1 MYMNCKNVFII
12 EYDMWIW
19 VGGFLRISKL
29 IIKIIMRVNYV
40 LVNWLIEIKVDGG
53 LIKINN
59 FIKVNIILVNILIK
73 YKIIFNNKCLW

>member
-1 MYMNCKNVFII
+1 MNCKNVFII

-29 IIKIIMRVNYV
+29 IIKIIMRVNCV

-53 LIKINN
+53 LIKIIN

>member
-1 MYMNCKNVFII
+1 MNCKNVFII

-53 LIKINN
+53 LIKIIN

>member
-1 MYMNCKNVFII
+1 MNCKNVFII

-29 IIKIIMRVNYV
+29 IIKIIMRVNCV

-53 LIKINN
+53 LIKIIN

-73 YKIIFNNKCLW
+73 YKIVFNNKCLW

>member
-1 MYMNCKNVFII
+1 MNCKNVFII

-40 LVNWLIEIKVDGG
+40 LVNWLIEIKVDDG
-53 LIKINN
+53 LIKIIN

>member
-1 MYMNCKNVFII
+1 MNCKNVFII

-40 LVNWLIEIKVDGG
+40 LVNWLLEIKVDGG
-53 LIKINN
+53 LIKIIN

>member
-1 MYMNCKNVFII
+1 MNCKNVFII

-53 LIKINN
+53 LIKIIN
-59 FIKVNIILVNILIK
+59 FIKVNIILVNILIE